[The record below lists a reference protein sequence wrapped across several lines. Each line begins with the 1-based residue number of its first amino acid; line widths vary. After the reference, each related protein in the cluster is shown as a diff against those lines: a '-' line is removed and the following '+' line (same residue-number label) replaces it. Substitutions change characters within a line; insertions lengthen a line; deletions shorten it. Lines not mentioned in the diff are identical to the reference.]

1 MNEPNN
7 KRAFEILC
15 ALCASDGRGEA
26 LFGEDI
32 KQLPERIGPFLDTAA
47 FPSIHLEFPLL
58 GEPYTDVTVLYRTID
73 EGMRIRSEAVG
84 DTGPLFDWYADICSK
99 YPRVC
104 FGFELDSALDHMKA
118 AFGFQP
124 REANELVMPFCDITG
139 TAKQGERYLR
149 AAEKMPKAW
158 PLSYFG
164 VYPGRDNA
172 PFRVCG
178 YYDRKIASSHDI
190 LPDKIKADFE
200 KIGFEAYDLP
210 MLEQI
215 SKILSLGVN
224 AIDFQFDIYPDES
237 FSDVFAL
244 DVQLKEMSSIKV
256 REDFENGVSAEV
268 VSILKS
274 WGIADGRTS
283 MLKDLSLS
291 RGIKVMSENDGIVDY
306 ALICKPEWIKFRW
319 KDRKLQPS
327 KCYCLLYAGR
337 LQC

>member
-7 KRAFEILC
+7 KKAFEILC
-15 ALCASDGRGEA
+15 SLCASEGRGEA

-32 KQLPERIGPFLDTAA
+32 KRLPERIGPFLDTAP
-47 FPSIHLEFPLL
+47 FPSMHLEFPLKN
-58 GEPYTDVTVLYRTID
+58 EPYTDVTVLYRTI
-73 EGMRIRSEAVG
+73 EAGMRIRSEAVG
-84 DTGPLFDWYADICSK
+84 DTGSLLDWYADICRK

-124 REANELVMPFCDITG
+124 REAKELVGPFCKITG
-139 TAKQGERYLR
+139 TDRQGECYLR
-149 AAEKMPKAW
+149 VAEKMPKAW

-178 YYDRKIASSHDI
+178 YYDRRAASSHDI
-190 LPDKIKADFE
+190 LPDGIRADFDR
-200 KIGFEAYDLP
+200 IGFGAYDDQ

-237 FSDVFAL
+237 FGDVFSL
-244 DVQLKEMSSIKV
+244 DVQLREMSSARV
-256 REDFENGVSAEV
+256 REAFESGVSAEV
-268 VSILKS
+268 MSILKS
-274 WGIADGRTS
+274 WGIADDRASLVKET
-283 MLKDLSLS
+283 SLS
-291 RGIKVMSENDGIVDY
+291 RGIKVMSENDGMVDY
-306 ALICKPEWIKFRW
+306 ALICKPEWIKIRW
-319 KDRKLQPS
+319 KSCRLQPS

-337 LQC
+337 LP